1 MSTQVGTKFG
11 ITYAETYGEVIEK
24 WAKKLEGVSEIDDA
38 TRSEWNADL
47 EKALGEEVKDA
58 ILRYTAKEWSRTGAA
73 MPSKATIERY
83 AQIAAK
89 GALQADTGDLLH
101 RLQISANTEPTEAI
115 TASIKLSNCHLCTGC
130 DTCLDSITAAVLP
143 GELIKRAHQTVS
155 QIFDMAQDRFNR
167 SIAKFSAKVKGKPMK
182 RTWHTNSKNSRH
194 AALDGQSKTEDE
206 MFEYDGEKIYGP
218 RPPGG
223 SPANWSNC
231 SCTLRYR

>member
-11 ITYAETYGEVIEK
+11 LTYAETYGEVIEK

-58 ILRYTAKEWSRTGAA
+58 ILRYTAKEWSKTGAA

-101 RLQISANTEPTEAI
+101 RLQISANTEPTEA
-115 TASIKLSNCHLCTGC
+115 
-130 DTCLDSITAAVLP
+130 ITAAVLP